1 MIVCNQKNGMYLY
14 IIIIFSMFYLS
25 VYIIFQCNIFYQY
38 MNNLLDLLYLFINY
52 PVNFQYAKNNK

>member
-1 MIVCNQKNGMYLY
+1 MIVCNQKNSMYLY